1 MQVSKACLGCLHS
14 HLGSLYQL
22 LICAHSR
29 LLIWPLGASSL
40 TALAALMSHDP
51 RPVAFFPAATFSL
64 FFLVLSCRLRCY
76 VCSERLLSFLPSLL
90 LLNSHPSQLSPHLQ
104 TLHLPRSHLLGTK
117 LPTKCLQL
125 SLPSHSSSSTSS
137 KTHQLRS
144 PDKCPNCCSSPQSP
158 SSTAEARPTHLTF
171 LALEQAAR
179 RGLALPSSPTALLQ
193 G

>member
-1 MQVSKACLGCLHS
+1 MTHVFLKGDTPILN
-14 HLGSLYQL
+14 
-22 LICAHSR
+22 
-29 LLIWPLGASSL
+29 
-40 TALAALMSHDP
+40 
-51 RPVAFFPAATFSL
+51 SL
-64 FFLVLSCRLRCY
+64 FSSPLREAAFQTSAEEISTHLRVRL
-76 VCSERLLSFLPSLL
+76 
-90 LLNSHPSQLSPHLQ
+90 HAQGHLQ

-158 SSTAEARPTHLTF
+158 SSTAEARPAHLTF

-179 RGLALPSSPTALLQ
+179 HGLALLSSPTALLQ